1 MTTATRI
8 MGGKYRSRLEAPGRV
23 AECEK
28 AQTAKVCRSAAPSF
42 DVLMRR
48 EPMETCFVPSTR
60 RDPNP
65 TFPSSP
71 RPYGAAL
78 DLSVEQTG
86 DVVIVRVKTAKLTYP
101 VLSAFFDEV
110 RAILGEGSRY
120 LVLDLEA
127 VTYID
132 SATIGCLVEIHR
144 LVADLGGA
152 LRLAALRR
160 RVHG

>member
-1 MTTATRI
+1 
-8 MGGKYRSRLEAPGRV
+8 
-23 AECEK
+23 
-28 AQTAKVCRSAAPSF
+28 
-42 DVLMRR
+42 
-48 EPMETCFVPSTR
+48 METCFVSSTR
-60 RDPNP
+60 REPNP

-78 DLSVEQTG
+78 DLSLEPTG
-86 DVVIVRVKTAKLTYP
+86 DAVTVRVKTAKLTYP

-110 RAILGEGSRY
+110 RAILEDGTRN

-144 LVADLGGA
+144 HVADLGGA
-152 LRLAALRR
+152 LKLAGLRP
-160 RVHG
+160 RVHGMLSMTGVDRFLVVHGDVTKALASFSQPGNGAPRV